1 MGRHLSTLATCAAAG
16 ALVAGSAHADTST
29 MKIAFSNNYAGNSWR
44 QAMLK
49 SYDIVTKQAVADHIV
64 AAADV
69 FTTADKEV
77 PTQAA
82 QIQNLI
88 LQGYNAIVINASSPD
103 ALNGSIKQACDAGIV
118 VVSFDGIVTEPCAYR
133 IVVDFEDMGKQEV
146 EHMAKFQPKGGNLLE
161 IRGLAGTSID
171 DAIHAGIL
179 DGVKAHPEFKIVS
192 SVTGDWDQTT
202 AQKAVATVLP
212 SLPPIV
218 GIVDQGG
225 DGYGAAQAF
234 AAAGK
239 PRPSIIMGNR
249 QDELQWWKE
258 QKAKDG
264 YVTWSASIAPG
275 VSTLAFWVAQQILD
289 GHKDVPH
296 DLLVPYL
303 AFTQADFEAALPN
316 IEKGSVASHE
326 YSQADAVAA
335 IKANMKQ

>member
-1 MGRHLSTLATCAAAG
+1 MKKLLVLSALAAMLASGT
-16 ALVAGSAHADTST
+16 ALADTSDK
-29 MKIAFSNNYAGNSWR
+29 KIAFSNNYAGNSWR
-44 QAMLK
+44 QAMLD
-49 SYDIVTKQAVADHIV
+49 SYGIVTKKAVADGVV

-82 QIQNLI
+82 QVQNLI
-88 LQGYNAIVINASSPD
+88 LQGYDAIVINAASPD
-103 ALNGSIKQACDAGIV
+103 ALNGAIKQACDAGIV

-133 IVVDFEDMGKQEV
+133 VVVDFKDMGKQEV
-146 EHMAKFQPKGGNLLE
+146 EQMAKFQPKGGNLLE

-179 DGVKAHPEFKIVS
+179 EGVAARPEFKIVG

-202 AQKAVATVLP
+202 AQKAVATILP
-212 SLPPIV
+212 SLPEIV
-218 GIVDQGG
+218 GVVDQGG

-239 PRPSIIMGNR
+239 PRPTIIMGNR

-258 QKAKDG
+258 QKDKDG
-264 YVTWSASIAPG
+264 YQTWSASIAPG
-275 VSTLAFWVAQQILD
+275 VSSLAFWVAQQVLD
-289 GHKDVPH
+289 GRTDIPR

-303 AFTQADFEAALPN
+303 AFTQDDFEAALPK
-316 IEKGSVASHE
+316 IPRGGVASHE
-326 YSQADAVAA
+326 YTQEDAIAA
-335 IKANMKQ
+335 IKANIK

>member
-1 MGRHLSTLATCAAAG
+1 MHHHSKLLALAALSTGLIVGNA
-16 ALVAGSAHADTST
+16 VADTSGK
-29 MKIAFSNNYAGNSWR
+29 KIAFSNNYAGNSWR

-49 SYDIVTKQAVADHIV
+49 SYDIVTKKALADKVV

-88 LQGYNAIVINASSPD
+88 LQGYDAIVINAASPD
-103 ALNGSIKQACDAGIV
+103 ALNGAIKQACAAGII
-118 VVSFDGIVTEPCAYR
+118 VVSFDGIVTEPCAWR
-133 IVVDFEDMGKQEV
+133 VTVDFKDMGKQEV

-171 DAIHAGIL
+171 GDIHQGIL
-179 DGVKAHPEFKIVS
+179 DGVKAHPEFKIVG
-192 SVTGDWDQTT
+192 SVEGDWDQTV

-212 SLPPIV
+212 SLPEIV
-218 GIVDQGG
+218 GVVDQGG

-239 PRPSIIMGNR
+239 KRPTIIMGNR

-264 YVTWSASIAPG
+264 YTTWSASIAPG

-289 GHKDVPH
+289 GNKNVPH
-296 DLLVPYL
+296 DLVVPYL
-303 AFTQADFEAALPN
+303 AFTQDDFEAVLPT
-316 IEKGSVASHE
+316 IEKGGVGSHE
-326 YSQADAVAA
+326 YTLDDAKAS
-335 IKANMKQ
+335 IKANMK